1 MSGKN
6 SEVGGGTPP
15 CPLSKK
21 MTPEICEQEFAKG
34 VRACLRCKQPMF
46 MYSEPVEAVGP
57 VEPEEAVEPVAE
69 EPEQVAEEP
78 EQVAEVAETEPAQTE
93 PEPLPAEAP
102 RPEPTK
108 DEPSPRNQKPTPA
121 GKICVECGRP
131 RKRLVGR
138 GLCGMCYPRLK
149 KSGELDTKYPVT
161 THLGMK
167 PRTVAPSRTDAP
179 DKTPA
184 AMPTIRFSA
193 ARRAVPT
200 TAAPPDPTSATIV
213 LRFDLEDER
222 DLRLYESLQMAAKL
236 DRRTL
241 DAETMVL
248 LETATDGQRL

>member
-6 SEVGGGTPP
+6 SEVGGETPP

-57 VEPEEAVEPVAE
+57 VAVEPGAAG
-69 EPEQVAEEP
+69 EPE
-78 EQVAEVAETEPAQTE
+78 QTE
-93 PEPLPAEAP
+93 PEPLQEEAP
-102 RPEPTK
+102 RQEPTK
-108 DEPSPRNQKPTPA
+108 DEISPRNQKPAPA

-149 KSGELDTKYPVT
+149 KSGELDTKYPVA
-161 THLGMK
+161 THPGIK
-167 PRTVAPSRTDAP
+167 PRTSAPSRTDAP

-184 AMPTIRFSA
+184 AVPTIRFSA
-193 ARRAVPT
+193 ARRAMPT
-200 TAAPPDPTSATIV
+200 PAAPPDPTTATIV
-213 LRFDLEDER
+213 LRFDLDDER

-241 DAETMVL
+241 DAETLVL

>member
-6 SEVGGGTPP
+6 SEVGGETPP

-57 VEPEEAVEPVAE
+57 VAVEPGAAGG
-69 EPEQVAEEP
+69 PE
-78 EQVAEVAETEPAQTE
+78 QTE

-102 RPEPTK
+102 RPEPTNGG
-108 DEPSPRNQKPTPA
+108 PSPRNQKPAPA
-121 GKICVECGRP
+121 EIICVECGRP

-149 KSGELDTKYPVT
+149 KSGELDTKYPVV
-161 THLGMK
+161 THLGRK
-167 PRTVAPSRTDAP
+167 PRTSAPSRSAAP
-179 DKTPA
+179 DKTTA
-184 AMPTIRFSA
+184 AVPKSADHRPGQARFRA
-193 ARRAVPT
+193 ARRAEPVAE
-200 TAAPPDPTSATIV
+200 TAPDPTSATIV
-213 LRFDLEDER
+213 LNFDLEDER
-222 DLRLYESLQMAAKL
+222 DLRLYESIQMAAKL

-241 DAETMVL
+241 DAETLVL
-248 LETATDGQRL
+248 LEASTDGQHL